1 MRIGAVIIMAFAFAA
16 CSKSSSTTNNPTG
29 PSSSDT
35 TVSFV
40 SEIQPIFT
48 ANCAIPG
55 CHVSSGTIAPMSL
68 EAGKSYANLVN
79 VLSTEDASF
88 YRVKPFNSD
97 SSYLYLKITGA
108 AGTRMPLNK
117 QALGQAQINTIK
129 SWIDQGAKNN

>member
-1 MRIGAVIIMAFAFAA
+1 MKIGAVILMAFAFAA
-16 CSKSSSTTNNPTG
+16 CSKSSSSNPTG

-40 SEIQPIFT
+40 SEVQPIFT
-48 ANCAIPG
+48 TNCALAG

-117 QALGQAQINTIK
+117 QALGQAQISTIK
-129 SWIDQGAKNN
+129 GWIDQGAKNN